1 MERLNKGVFQ
11 KMTEQEKLDLAFL
24 TLAGSHKYEEDS
36 SVTVMMGIKGIQRV
50 FDKEKEMNE
59 KYSKK

>member
-1 MERLNKGVFQ
+1 
-11 KMTEQEKLDLAFL
+11 MTEQEKLDLAFL